1 MITLAGQ
8 LTVFM
13 RDIKCWVVS
22 PDITD
27 NMVWKNQR
35 TFKKYTSQTVG
46 RQLRKLEESRILAV
60 RDYGKTKQYK
70 FIPEHLRS
78 KYIPTSSRTDK
89 DVLFSKT

>member
-13 RDIKCWVVS
+13 RDVGCWVVS
-22 PDITD
+22 PDMTD
-27 NMVWKNQR
+27 GMVWKNQR

-46 RQLRKLEESRILAV
+46 RQLRKLERSKILAGK
-60 RDYGKTKQYK
+60 DYGKTVQYK

-78 KYIPTSSRTDK
+78 KYIPKSLRKDK
-89 DVLFSKT
+89 DVLFSK